1 MLLVAYVVLFLPQAI
16 GALRTSLLQV
26 DTDVDAAAR
35 TLGASRWEVVM
46 RVLLPLSR
54 GGAVA
59 GATLVFLTI
68 VKELPAT
75 LLLAPS
81 GFETLA
87 TRVWSATEEAF
98 YARAA
103 LPALLLVLVGS
114 LPLAVSMV
122 RQERRRGS
130 ATDAGR

>member
-1 MLLVAYVVLFLPQAI
+1 
-16 GALRTSLLQV
+16 
-26 DTDVDAAAR
+26 
-35 TLGASRWEVVM
+35 
-46 RVLLPLSR
+46 
-54 GGAVA
+54 
-59 GATLVFLTI
+59 
-68 VKELPAT
+68 